1 MSTTLGS
8 SMPSVPVT
16 SITIPEIIEFNSD
29 FFYNF
34 FTTDE
39 LTNPNVTTLADPNTV
54 EFSRNVPRYVKLSWN
69 KTIVS
74 SVSRTRSDFVDISI
88 RKNAAKVMDEE
99 EFYIKFFSNYQQQET
114 SFVAQT
120 QSYMGRLYEQL
131 NYNRKNASL
140 NDAYRAIHE
149 STPELLSQEFISKY
163 LNYTQSNATR
173 TVRESSSPVDDM
185 QMKNIVIP
193 VAKKVYGTMLHEKLL
208 NDSLTPLNKNIIDAV
223 AQKFEDQVSTRDY
236 ANRFNGSQYD
246 LTLENPVS
254 IKVDDININNN
265 LVYESTGYIIDRYRI
280 QNSTL
285 VEKKTFYIEN
295 PQTTELYDTE
305 ILYNQ
310 KYVYNIKVVTAI
322 QTLAFD
328 PEQKINFIGTYLVS
342 GKILRTVVSCTDE
355 KPAEPPTDFFIRW
368 DYSIKKLVLSWNF
381 PNDTRR
387 NIKYFQVFRRKN
399 TVTARPAQLPFEL
412 VKMYDFNN
420 LQQAEGIIYTR
431 AGNVFKFINGENAI
445 DMSVVINMNDLK
457 NLMVE
462 TPTCFID
469 EEFNKEDYY
478 IYAVAAIDAHGITTN
493 YSNQIGIKFN
503 TQRNTIDRVDI
514 SEPGAPK
521 PYPNL
526 YLNKDTFIDTI
537 KNEGYSQVTV
547 VFNPEYFELQRQ
559 SGEDL
564 NILRYGPDNF
574 YRLQLINTDLQQDK
588 FIDIKITDGR
598 MAG

>member
-1 MSTTLGS
+1 MSITVGS
-8 SMPSVPVT
+8 SLPSLPVT
-16 SITIPEIIEFNSD
+16 SIDLPEIKEFNYD
-29 FFYNF
+29 FVYNF

-39 LTNPNVTTLADPNTV
+39 LTNANITTLADPNTV
-54 EFSRNVPRYVKLSWN
+54 EFSKNVPRYVKLSWS
-69 KTIVS
+69 KVIVAS
-74 SVSRTRSDFVDISI
+74 AEKARTDFIGISI
-88 RKNAAKVMDEE
+88 RKNAAKVIDEE
-99 EFYIKFFSNYQQQET
+99 DFYVKAFSNFQQQET
-114 SFVAQT
+114 NFVTQT
-120 QSYMGRLYEQL
+120 QLYMSRLYEQL
-131 NYNRKNASL
+131 NYNRRNASL
-140 NDAYRAIHE
+140 NDAYKAIHE

-163 LNYTQSNATR
+163 LNYAQSNATR
-173 TVRESSSPVDDM
+173 TSQESSSPIDDM
-185 QMKNIVIP
+185 QMKNIVVP
-193 VAKKVYGTMLHEKLL
+193 VTKKIYGTMLHEKLL

-223 AQKFEDQVSTRDY
+223 AQKFEDQVSIRDY

-246 LTLENPVS
+246 LTLETPIS
-254 IKVDDININNN
+254 TKVEDVNTNNN
-265 LVYESTGYIIDRYRI
+265 FAYETTGYIIDRYRL
-280 QNSTL
+280 QNSSL

-295 PQTTELYDTE
+295 PETNELFDTE

-328 PEQKINFIGTYLVS
+328 PEQKINFVGTYLVA
-342 GKILRTVVSCTDE
+342 GKVMRTVANCVDE
-355 KPAEPPTDFFIRW
+355 NPAQPPTDFFMQW
-368 DYSIKKLVLSWNF
+368 DYSLKKLVLSWNF

-387 NIKYFQVFRRKN
+387 HIKYFQVFRRKN
-399 TVTARPAQLPFEL
+399 VGPVRPAQLPFEL

-420 LQQAEGIIYTR
+420 LQQASGVIYNIT
-431 AGNVFKFINGENAI
+431 GNVFKFVNGEDAI
-445 DMSVVINMNDLK
+445 DMSVVTRVNDLK
-457 NLMVE
+457 NLSVV

-478 IYAVAAIDAHGITTN
+478 IYAVAAVDAHGITTN
-493 YSNQIGIKFN
+493 YSNQIGVKFN
-503 TQRNTIDRVDI
+503 MQRNTIGRVDI

-547 VFNPEYFELQRQ
+547 VFNPEYIDLQRQ

-574 YRLQLINTDLQQDK
+574 YRLQLINTDLQQDQ
-588 FIDIKITDGR
+588 FIDIKITDER
-598 MAG
+598 TTV

>member
-88 RKNAAKVMDEE
+88 KKNAAKVMDEE

-280 QNSTL
+280 QNSAL

-342 GKILRTVVSCTDE
+342 GKLLRTVASCTDE
-355 KPAEPPTDFFIRW
+355 KPTEPPTDFFIRW
-368 DYSIKKLVLSWNF
+368 DYSLKKLVLSWNF

-399 TVTARPAQLPFEL
+399 IGATRPAQLPFEL

-420 LQQAEGIIYTR
+420 LQQADGIIYTR
-431 AGNVFKFINGENAI
+431 TGNVFKFINGESTI
-445 DMSVVINMNDLK
+445 DMSVVININDLK

>member
-88 RKNAAKVMDEE
+88 KKNAAKVMDEE

-246 LTLENPVS
+246 LTLENLVS

-342 GKILRTVVSCTDE
+342 GKLLRTVASCTDE
-355 KPAEPPTDFFIRW
+355 KPTEPPTDFFIRW
-368 DYSIKKLVLSWNF
+368 DYSLKKLVLSWNF

-399 TVTARPAQLPFEL
+399 IGATRPAQLPFEL

-420 LQQAEGIIYTR
+420 LQQADGIIYTR
-431 AGNVFKFINGENAI
+431 TGNVFKFINGESTI
-445 DMSVVINMNDLK
+445 DMSVVININDLK